1 MWIPQDGE
9 TLGKDVSWDE
19 IEEYFAAQKE
29 LMHVIARH
37 MVKSGKN
44 HNNFYVDKGIEYGKV
59 IRKYDNLWN
68 AWDAHGNG
76 EDIFAGLE
84 EDG

>member
-29 LMHVIARH
+29 LMHVVAKH
-37 MVKSGKN
+37 MVTTGKN
-44 HNNFYVDKGIEYGKV
+44 YDNFYVAKGEMFGKV
-59 IRKYDNLWN
+59 IRKYGNLWN
-68 AWDAHGNG
+68 AWDALGYG
-76 EDIFAGLE
+76 
-84 EDG
+84 